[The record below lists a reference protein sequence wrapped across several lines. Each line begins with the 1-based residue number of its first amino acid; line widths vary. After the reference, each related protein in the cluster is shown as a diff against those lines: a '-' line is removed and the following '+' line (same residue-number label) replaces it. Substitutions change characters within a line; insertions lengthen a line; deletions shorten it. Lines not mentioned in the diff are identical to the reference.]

1 MGIIKRSKFFDLN
14 VHSLPDYADS
24 PGRMVLEANELAYSG
39 ICLTSFNPSNS
50 FYDPDISSSFYKDF
64 EIYNGIEIRVNNISA
79 LNKQVNRL
87 KDKVDIILVS
97 GGHEKINRA
106 ALENQKV
113 DILARPASRGKPLN
127 HVLIKAAADNGVA
140 IDFNID
146 ALTMHTRE
154 SRTSTLAAM
163 RLNVRL
169 ARKYDASM
177 VLTSSARSHYDLR
190 GPREMMALGMIMGM
204 TQDEALYAL
213 SIVPQAIIRRNTD
226 KNRIMKGV
234 EIVDMVEVVQ

>member
-1 MGIIKRSKFFDLN
+1 MGVVKRSRFFDLN

-24 PGRMVLEANELAYSG
+24 PGRMVLEAKELAYSG

-50 FYDPDISSSFYKDF
+50 FHDHDISSYLYEDF
-64 EIYNGIEIRVNNISA
+64 EIYNGIEIEVNSVSG

-87 KDKVDIILVS
+87 RGNASIILAS

-106 ALENQKV
+106 ALENQKIDV
-113 DILARPASRGKPLN
+113 LTHPASGGKPLN
-127 HVLIKAAADNGVA
+127 HVLTKAAADNGVA
-140 IDFNID
+140 IDFNIG
-146 ALTMHTRE
+146 ALTMYTGGFRTRI
-154 SRTSTLAAM
+154 LAAM

-177 VLTSSARSHYDLR
+177 ILTSGARSHYDLR

-204 TQDEALYAL
+204 TQDEALHAL
-213 SIVPQAIIRRNTD
+213 SIVPQAIIGRNTD
-226 KNRIMKGV
+226 ENRIMKGV
-234 EIVDMVEVVQ
+234 EIVDVVQ